1 MKITP
6 VLLNSFQ
13 QGRNFENNQ
22 YDYSQYRVPVLSADC
37 VNFTGNKKT
46 PKPEYP
52 FKIHYTRP
60 FDDAKAGLITP
71 SELPKRE
78 ILEYSKY
85 MLPCPCCGD
94 LMMPPQLMD
103 KIRASISGNAS
114 DTITL
119 LKNFKNYMHPVEKQ
133 IYTILESSNKK
144 HPNLDFHEIL
154 RKKYQRA
161 ERQLVL
167 QQTAILSDIG
177 LYGRDRL
184 CEEHFNELSKI
195 IEKTYQNILTKNNS
209 KTFSRKTFI
218 GELEAFA
225 EKIISHSSEPKYKTN
240 PYKNF
245 LNKILETAYTLPTSY
260 NSVHA
265 FIVKYAKDKYTHRNI
280 AERILSGSEATIEHA
295 LPQCLGGKTK
305 FSNLINECARDN
317 HARRHD
323 DVIQQIREYPQMP
336 LNMQKHF
343 DKLINL
349 SKQGKVDKSYITEIA
364 MTYYKL
370 SKGLIDI
377 DVSGLWK
384 HEKKVKE
391 KNTKY
396 LNVNNGTT
404 PTKAERREARKLKIK
419 RQKIKKQ
426 KFIIDAK
433 HYANKKA
440 VKNIL
445 RR

>member
-6 VLLNSFQ
+6 VLLNNFQ
-13 QGRNFENNQ
+13 LRRNFENNQ
-22 YDYSQYRVPVLSADC
+22 YDYSQYRYPVLAADR
-37 VNFTGNKKT
+37 VNFTGDKKT
-46 PKPEYP
+46 FKPKYP

-71 SELPKRE
+71 AELPKKE

-103 KIRASISGNAS
+103 KIRVNITDTASE
-114 DTITL
+114 TIDL
-119 LKNFKNYMHPVEKQ
+119 LKNFKNFMHPVEKQ
-133 IYTILESSNKK
+133 IYTMLEAGNKK

-218 GELEAFA
+218 GEFEAFA

-295 LPQCLGGKTK
+295 LPQYLGGKTK

-336 LNMQKHF
+336 QNMQKHF
-343 DKLINL
+343 DKLISL
-349 SKQGKVDKSYITEIA
+349 SKRNKVDKSYITEIA

-384 HEKKVKE
+384 QERKVKQ
-391 KNTKY
+391 KNKY
-396 LNVNNGTT
+396 ADNKKDIT

-419 RQKIKKQ
+419 RQKAKKQ

-433 HYANKKA
+433 HYANKK
-440 VKNIL
+440 VIKNIL

>member
-22 YDYSQYRVPVLSADC
+22 YDYSQYRYPVLSADC

-103 KIRASISGNAS
+103 KIRASISDNAS

-260 NSVHA
+260 
-265 FIVKYAKDKYTHRNI
+265 
-280 AERILSGSEATIEHA
+280 
-295 LPQCLGGKTK
+295 
-305 FSNLINECARDN
+305 LINECARDN

-336 LNMQKHF
+336 QNMQKHF

-349 SKQGKVDKSYITEIA
+349 CKQGKVDKSYITEIA

-396 LNVNNGTT
+396 LNANNGTT